1 MTPRDRAVAALR
13 RQSADRVPCVPLIDL
28 SYAAA
33 LASVPVSDSFHDPA
47 LHARTLEQTLQRHPH
62 IDGLS
67 INLILA
73 DDVIL
78 ERQTASDGCLTKTI
92 GGVTWKVPHNDVGS
106 LANFEITAFDD
117 PRLAQV
123 DHLRPGICQTL
134 QHLNPDTLANYL
146 ICVGVTGPFSQIVF
160 LMGLDRV
167 LMATVD
173 EPEAL
178 DRAIQA
184 RLPLALDWIDEVAA
198 SKPAAIWIGEGLA
211 SANLIG
217 PSAYQ
222 RFVLPYE
229 KALAQHI
236 RKHNIATILH
246 ICGTVEPILHLIPDS
261 GCDALELDWP
271 VPLDRAL
278 QAIGSRMAVKGN
290 LNTTTLVQ
298 ESPEKIYQLSHGLI
312 QQAKDYPGFI
322 LSSGCC
328 IGRDTPPQNI
338 DAMAQAARDTANT

>member
-1 MTPRDRAVAALR
+1 MNHRDLCLAALR
-13 RQSADRVPCVPLIDL
+13 REETDRVPCVPLIDL

-33 LASVPVSDSFHDPA
+33 LANVSVSDCFHAPA
-47 LHARTLEQTLQRHPH
+47 LHARTLEQSLQRHPL

-73 DDVIL
+73 PEVIL
-78 ERQTASDGCLTKTI
+78 DRQPTPDGCLSKTT

-106 LANFEITAFDD
+106 LAAFEITSFDD

-123 DHLRPGICQTL
+123 DNLRPGVCQTL
-134 QHLNPDTLANYL
+134 KHLSSDTLANYL
-146 ICVGVTGPFSQIVF
+146 VCVGVTGPFSQIVF

-167 LMATVD
+167 LLATVD
-173 EPEAL
+173 EPDEL
-178 DRAIQA
+178 QDAIEA
-184 RLPLALDWIDEVAA
+184 RLPLAFDWVDEVAQWN
-198 SKPAAIWIGEGLA
+198 PAAIWIGEGLA

-217 PSAYQ
+217 PDAYQ

-229 KALAQHI
+229 YALAQHI
-236 RKHNIATILH
+236 RKHNICSILH
-246 ICGTVEPILHLIPDS
+246 ICGSVEPIIDLIPDS

-278 QAIGSRMAVKGN
+278 QAIGSKMAIKGN

-298 ESPEKIYQLSHGLI
+298 QSPQKIYQLSRDLI
-312 QQAKDYPGFI
+312 QQAKGYPGFI

-328 IGRDTPPQNI
+328 VGRDTPPQNI
-338 DAMAQAARDTANT
+338 DAMAQASLDAANT